1 MGTLI
6 NGIKEIFA
14 SASQNSPTNIP
25 TCASDGTPNGNI
37 TIANLASV
45 LGGKSTELY
54 NGVDFDTLVDG
65 KNYFGYGTVFANS
78 SNTPN
83 TTAGTFKLFVNKDT
97 SESYIIQTCFMYS
110 GKIFVRTRNNEG
122 IWISWHTIA
131 ID

>member
-1 MGTLI
+1 MGTLV

-14 SASQNSPTNIP
+14 TAKTTGSNVMLCGN
-25 TCASDGTPNGNI
+25 DGTPDGHM
-37 TIANLASV
+37 TMDNLASV

-54 NGVDFDTLVDG
+54 SGVDFDTLVDG
-65 KNYFGYGTVFANS
+65 KNYFGYGSVFANS

-97 SESYIIQTCFMYS
+97 SEDYIIQTCFMYS

-122 IWISWHTIA
+122 FWISWHTIA